1 MCACPGGCI
10 TPPSQPAPPTSHC
23 IQTDACSCKI
33 DDTGKLFSLHK
44 LDNPYAP
51 LQTIGTDE
59 FPYYYNPCSGIQLVT
74 DKGECRGV
82 SACKEDLFY
91 KYSTFISLG
100 SVRSTIN
107 YYNARNIIIHYD
119 GGTGGRNYD
128 VQVICDVP
136 SFMMTELS
144 TNSPPTLYYKFNLT
158 TSLACI

>member
-1 MCACPGGCI
+1 M
-10 TPPSQPAPPTSHC
+10 T
-23 IQTDACSCKI
+23 
-33 DDTGKLFSLHK
+33 LVNYLHK

-51 LQTIGTDE
+51 LHTIGTDE

-91 KYSTFISLG
+91 KYSTFTSLG
-100 SVRSTIN
+100 GVRSTIN
-107 YYNARNIIIHYD
+107 YYNARNITIHYD

-128 VQVICDVP
+128 VQVICDVNADVP
-136 SFMMTELS
+136 SFTMTEPS
-144 TNSPPTLYYKFNLT
+144 NSPPTLYYKFNLT